1 MRETAVLR
9 MRATLRETEGESG
22 GEVVKQRQ
30 KQRGKNNN
38 ERAAHPQG
46 VRRLDVTNGR
56 AKRVGEWQGDGEFT
70 RQVLRRGGSI
80 QYFPSDSAPA
90 ANQTQM
96 RNTNTCIAAQK
107 LYNGA
112 CFVILELFQAFFLL
126 SSVASSSCT
135 YGKACTQCPLKEWLW
150 SGMIEEDVVVHHTK
164 LLQNGSVRLCTGCD
178 DGLRPTP
185 VSAAQLVSS
194 SCWCR
199 TSWHAPL
206 LSIATYGSMCI
217 HR

>member
-1 MRETAVLR
+1 MRETRVLS
-9 MRATLRETEGESG
+9 MRVTLREIEGESG

-56 AKRVGEWQGDGEFT
+56 AKRVGERQGDAGFT
-70 RQVLRRGGSI
+70 RQVPRRGGSI

-96 RNTNTCIAAQK
+96 RNTNTRTTAQK

-112 CFVILELFQAFFLL
+112 CFVILELFQEFFALRCRLL
-126 SSVASSSCT
+126 
-135 YGKACTQCPLKEWLW
+135 
-150 SGMIEEDVVVHHTK
+150 K
-164 LLQNGSVRLCTGCD
+164 LHLQ
-178 DGLRPTP
+178 
-185 VSAAQLVSS
+185 
-194 SCWCR
+194 
-199 TSWHAPL
+199 
-206 LSIATYGSMCI
+206 
-217 HR
+217 